1 MVKTIMAAL
10 TWKIQVYLFFG
21 SICAAHFAVDIIVFG
36 GEIVVT
42 HPNVGDF
49 SEEKN
54 KCMMSSE
61 V

>member
-1 MVKTIMAAL
+1 MAAL